1 MARPALEPGRL
12 LEVSSDGHRRGM
24 TVLDKT
30 RLTDR
35 LSTFFLRFL
44 SQTSQK
50 KGNQTPFGNVEKF
63 LVLRLYFKFKTQML
77 EL

>member
-1 MARPALEPGRL
+1 
-12 LEVSSDGHRRGM
+12 M

-50 KGNQTPFGNVEKF
+50 KATKPP
-63 LVLRLYFKFKTQML
+63 LVMSKNY
-77 EL
+77 

>member
-35 LSTFFLRFL
+35 LSTFYFASCCIPR
-44 SQTSQK
+44 K
-50 KGNQTPFGNVEKF
+50 KRQPNPSGNVEKF
-63 LVLRLYFKFKTQML
+63 LVLRLYFKFKAQML